1 MTSRCGTAWLHHEM
15 RAECGDESE
24 AEEGFYAGWRAR
36 DADIIELLKDISAM
50 LTYGRLT
57 IINHYPRARDC
68 RAILAE
74 VDARINEVYLMDMT
88 NQNVLAEVVSRMTDD
103 NDFAVASNLIT
114 DSGAL
119 WVASEVKCHC
129 MYDYRQGSYRFSVTP
144 FACGY
149 VHDKILR

>member
-1 MTSRCGTAWLHHEM
+1 
-15 RAECGDESE
+15 
-24 AEEGFYAGWRAR
+24 
-36 DADIIELLKDISAM
+36 
-50 LTYGRLT
+50 
-57 IINHYPRARDC
+57 
-68 RAILAE
+68 
-74 VDARINEVYLMDMT
+74 MT
-88 NQNVLAEVVSRMTDD
+88 NQDVLAEVVSRMTDD